1 MLKKLLLTSLLL
13 VTLLT
18 GCSAG
23 TSGDVQEESGQTG
36 TQTEASKEQNT
47 DGSSK
52 EAVAIDTL
60 AAEGSF
66 NVNWYTTDGEY
77 ASGTAFLMDS
87 DVHGEK
93 LLVTAFHFLW
103 PEDAD
108 TFTGKDLPE
117 YVLGGE
123 IFYALDY
130 STTGASLK
138 NCVIIEDADSAPN
151 IEKDVAAFTIQGGD
165 DLRTLSLATKA
176 PKKGD
181 KVYLLASLW
190 DTDDI
195 HENCVYEGKVTSVD
209 GGVLLYSLEGKPG
222 TGGASGGPIVN
233 EAGEVVAIHMGSN
246 PFGYVA
252 HTTESF
258 LAQINAGTVSE
269 ITYPEI
275 TKEDAIEDTTEDTTE
290 EGSEELDY
298 EYVEYTR
305 EEKVSTLYYDVQ
317 VDGVAVSDTLNGESC
332 LDGYQYVVL
341 DVSLWAA
348 EAMTEPVYMCYYDFA
363 LEWEEEYC
371 DPLETGFTDKQ
382 LPDEYY
388 ITQDATSGQLVF
400 MAPKG
405 EETVYLSFLDAYF
418 EDETSEEPSFVT
430 YYGIE
435 IPLENWTR

>member
-1 MLKKLLLTSLLL
+1 MLKKLLLPSLLL
-13 VTLLT
+13 VALLT

-23 TSGDVQEESGQTG
+23 TSGDVQEEKGQTG
-36 TQTEASKEQNT
+36 VQTEASKEQGT
-47 DGSSK
+47 DSSGK
-52 EAVAIDTL
+52 EMVDIDTL

-66 NVNWYTTDGEY
+66 NVNWHTKDGEY

-87 DVHGEK
+87 NVHGEK

-108 TFTGKDLPE
+108 TFTGKELPE

-130 STTGASLK
+130 SATGASLK
-138 NCVIIEDADSAPN
+138 NCVIIEDADSSPN

-165 DLRTLSLATKA
+165 DLRTLPLATKA
-176 PKKGD
+176 PKKGE
-181 KVYLLASLW
+181 KIYLLASLW
-190 DTDDI
+190 DTEDI
-195 HENCVYEGKVTSVD
+195 HENCVYEGKVSSVD

-275 TKEDAIEDTTEDTTE
+275 TKADTTQEPTEDTTE
-290 EGSEELDY
+290 EGSEAYDY

-317 VDGVAVSDTLNGESC
+317 IDGVTVSDTLNGASC
-332 LDGYQYVVL
+332 QDGFQYVVL

-348 EAMTEPVYMCYYDFA
+348 KDMTEPVNMFYFDFS
-363 LEWEEEYC
+363 LEWEDAYC
-371 DPLETGFTDKQ
+371 DPLEGGLTDTQ
-382 LPDEYY
+382 LPDEYT
-388 ITQDATSGQLVF
+388 ITQDVTTGQLVF

-405 EETVYLSFLDAYF
+405 EEKVYFSFLDAYF
-418 EDETSEEPSFVT
+418 EDATSQEPSFIT